1 MRTPVRVTTIR
12 KQHTMKRSLLL
23 PLGVSMLLAITACG
37 SDKGASSGPTTAASV
52 TTTASGSA
60 TFETTS
66 AAPGT
71 TATGSTAP
79 NSTAATTVATT
90 ALDDSALDELVA
102 AAKKDGKLVWYTTA
116 GQGTADNLVAA
127 FKQRYGI
134 DVEMFRAGNPD
145 VTQRVQAEAA
155 AGGLQADVVSMTRTG
170 FITSQLAAGI
180 FTPTIDAGIPG
191 FPGDYPERFIF
202 GDGAEAVVSI
212 SPWSFIVNTDT
223 LPTGE
228 VPDSWEDLLDPAY
241 SGEIL
246 TLDPE
251 STNSWIQALNVVRGE
266 LGDEYLSKLGGQ
278 DLRFYPSVAPIIEA
292 VVAGEGSIG
301 VPAIGSFL
309 IAPLAQGAPVKLVV
323 PSLTTGAEQEFAVNA
338 TAPHS
343 NAARLFAHF
352 LMSHEG
358 QEVIAS
364 TLGDYSVYDTDGLPA
379 QYVSPDPVEKSDVE
393 LIKQLFGV

>member
-1 MRTPVRVTTIR
+1 
-12 KQHTMKRSLLL
+12 MKRRLLL
-23 PLGVSMLLAITACG
+23 PFGVSMMLAMAACG
-37 SDKGASSGPTTAASV
+37 SDGGTSSTPTTAASV
-52 TTTASGSA
+52 TTSVSGRSTAAPTSA
-60 TFETTS
+60 ASTS
-66 AAPGT
+66 AAPAT
-71 TATGSTAP
+71 TAPGS
-79 NSTAATTVATT
+79 AATTA
-90 ALDDSALDELVA
+90 ASPDAALDELVA
-102 AAKKDGKLVWYTTA
+102 AAKKEGNLVWYTTA

-127 FKQRYGI
+127 FKERYGI
-134 DVEMFRAGNPD
+134 DVDMFRAGNPD
-145 VTQRVQAEAA
+145 VTQRVQAESA

-223 LPTGE
+223 LPTSE

-241 SGEIL
+241 KGEIL
-246 TLDPE
+246 TLDPA

-266 LGDEYLSKLGGQ
+266 LGDEYLSKLGQQ

-338 TAPHS
+338 TAPHA

-364 TLGDYSVYDTDGLPA
+364 TLGDYSVFDTDGLPA
-379 QYVSPDPVEKSDVE
+379 QYVSPNPVDKSDVE